1 MLIDRRQ
8 LLGGLL
14 TAFMAGDA
22 GAAVPQGRLFVSCR
36 RDAGDNAS
44 VACFDRGGREVFAA
58 SLPARGHDVTV
69 RPQAAEIV
77 AFARRPGNWFAVV
90 GSADGGLRQV
100 VQAAEGRHFYGHGA
114 FSADGRL
121 LYATENLM
129 ATGEGLIGIYDAGG
143 GYRRIGE
150 MPSGG
155 IGPHDLALLP
165 DGRGLVIANGGL
177 RTHPGSGRETLN
189 PDDIR
194 PNLALLDLAHGEV
207 TARYE
212 LAADLRKLSIRHLA
226 VRGDGVVAFGCQYQ
240 GSAEDAPP
248 LIGLLRPGG
257 TPAMLAVEGDSLYA
271 MNNYIGSVA
280 FDDDGATL
288 IATSPEGGAALIWDM
303 AGAKLVASLR
313 LPDVCGAAANG
324 RQSFIVTSGNAG
336 ITALGPAGL
345 AGPGVE
351 QRWIWDNHAR
361 VLRPAGQARTAFI
374 VPAAGS
380 GPAGR

>member
-8 LLGGLL
+8 LLGVML
-14 TAFMAGDA
+14 TGFMAGGA
-22 GAAVPQGRLFVSCR
+22 GADVPRGRLFVSCR
-36 RDAGDNAS
+36 RDAADNAS
-44 VACFDRGGREVFAA
+44 VACFDRDGREVFAT
-58 SLPARGHDVTV
+58 SLPARGHDVTR
-69 RPQAAEIV
+69 RPRAAEIV
-77 AFARRPGNWFAVV
+77 AFARRPGNWFAVL
-90 GSADGGLRQV
+90 GSADGSLRQV
-100 VQAAEGRHFYGHGA
+100 VEAAEGRHFYGHGA

-121 LYATENLM
+121 LHATENLI
-129 ATGEGLIGIYDAGG
+129 ATGEGLIGIYDASD

-165 DGRGLVIANGGL
+165 GGRGLIIANGGL
-177 RTHPGSGRETLN
+177 RTHPDTGRETLN
-189 PDDIR
+189 PEDMK
-194 PNLALLDLAHGEV
+194 PNLALLDLRHGEV
-207 TARYE
+207 TARHE
-212 LAADLRKLSIRHLA
+212 LAAELRRLSIRHLA
-226 VRGDGVVAFGCQYQ
+226 VRGDGVVAFGGQYQ
-240 GSAEDAPP
+240 GAAEDAPP

-257 TPAMLAVEGDSLYA
+257 TPAMLAVEGDALFA

-280 FDDDGATL
+280 FDDDGGSL

-303 AGAKLVASLR
+303 AGDRLAASLR

-336 ITALGPAGL
+336 ITTLGLSGL

-361 VLRPAGQARTAFI
+361 VLREAGQADD
-374 VPAAGS
+374 
-380 GPAGR
+380 